1 MRLLIIG
8 ENRRKVKKNKI
19 ENNINTFEVKI
30 IYKKILLA
38 TDGSFHANNAAKQ
51 VVEFQK
57 IWNSMVVI
65 IHSIK
70 DNRIPSELYPD
81 ATVLYSKHTT
91 FEEVYKEAGK
101 NLLEKTRNMFGKN
114 QELVE
119 TRLIENEAPENYITR
134 IVEEE
139 NFDLIV
145 IGSRG
150 QHSKIKEALLGTV
163 STKVAKRAPCSVLI
177 VK

>member
-1 MRLLIIG
+1 M
-8 ENRRKVKKNKI
+8 
-19 ENNINTFEVKI
+19 

-38 TDGSFHANNAAKQ
+38 TDGSIHSNNAAKQ

-57 IWNSMVVI
+57 IWDSKVVV

-70 DNRIPSELYPD
+70 DNRIPSELYPNI
-81 ATVLYSKHTT
+81 TVLYSKYNTL
-91 FEEVYKEAGK
+91 EEVYKEAGK
-101 NLLEKTRNMFGKN
+101 KLLDKTKKMFGAK

-119 TRLIENEAPENYITR
+119 TRLIEDEAPEHYILR
-134 IVEEE
+134 ILEKE
-139 NFDLIV
+139 NFDLVV

-150 QHSKIKEALLGTV
+150 QHSKIKKALLGTV
-163 STKVAKRAPCSVLI
+163 STKVSKNAVCDVLI

>member
-1 MRLLIIG
+1 M
-8 ENRRKVKKNKI
+8 
-19 ENNINTFEVKI
+19 KI

-38 TDGSFHANNAAKQ
+38 TDGSAHATNAAKQ

-57 IWNSMVVI
+57 IWNCKVVI

-70 DNRIPSELYPD
+70 DNRIPSEIYAD
-81 ATVLYSKHTT
+81 AEALYSKHSTL
-91 FEEVYKEAGK
+91 EGVYKEAGK
-101 NLLEKTRNMFGKN
+101 NLLEKARNMFGIKK
-114 QELVE
+114 ELVE
-119 TRLIENEAPENYITR
+119 TRLIVNETPEDYIVR
-134 IVEEE
+134 IAKEE

-150 QHSKIKEALLGTV
+150 QHSKIKQALLGTV
-163 STKVAKRAPCSVLI
+163 STKVAKRAPCNVLI